1 MARIFLFSAFALVL
15 LTTAC
20 AEATATTIATSGPIG
35 GLASPT
41 ALGTDIAGTPIGSPE
56 ATVDTTAT
64 IDTATPIAG
73 TDATPTLGTDVTAT
87 SGVPVT
93 GVELILLECQ
103 FCIEDTAHAVLVLPD
118 TASFETV
125 ADTTTAST
133 PGPDMGC
140 NTVDTYNGRQVVVCR
155 SVENT
160 SMNLNICTDGNNCA
174 QLLVELQ
181 DCPNVV
187 QPGVTDTPGAGD
199 ATSTPEVGLPTNT
212 AVGDVS
218 PTPLASPTATPQQ

>member
-1 MARIFLFSAFALVL
+1 MKNISRIFLFSAFALVL

-41 ALGTDIAGTPIGSPE
+41 ALGTDVAGTPIGSPE
-56 ATVDTTAT
+56 AIVDTG
-64 IDTATPIAG
+64 TPAAG
-73 TDATPTLGTDVTAT
+73 TDTTPTLGADVTAT
-87 SGVPVT
+87 PGVPVT

-125 ADTTTAST
+125 ADTAAVST

-155 SVENT
+155 SPENT

-174 QLLVELQ
+174 QMLVELQ

-187 QPGVTDTPGAGD
+187 QPGVTDTPSAGD
-199 ATSTPEVGLPTNT
+199 ATSTPEAGLPTNT

-218 PTPLASPTATPQQ
+218 PTPLPSPTSTP